1 VRSKA
6 ASPLLALA
14 TGILALLLPCSIK
27 ADNARPSIKILV
39 NQAGYATADPKRVIL
54 QTDFDSR
61 EISDFEVTR
70 GSEAV
75 GRRAWRDVQ
84 RIDPWG
90 LWFRTAGLPS
100 LPAGEYRLRVFWQGS
115 SVESPPF
122 RTGPDRL
129 LKRTA
134 PLAAYFFYAQRCGCD
149 VPGWHGPCHL
159 DDARMPDGSLR
170 DLAGGWHDAGDYNKY
185 NGYTPLSVYAL
196 AKFARSPGA
205 RMAAWVKDR
214 PTPLEESVWGARWL
228 EKCRDPL
235 TGRIIGRVFSGY
247 GFWGPPEHETDNT
260 PGTADDRPADIY
272 DWNENEMTAAAWAA
286 LYLAGGDAH
295 WKNLALGMWEIVEAH
310 DPGLDLGQRA
320 KRLLAASELYRA
332 AQESRFALAAERD
345 AVYLIERQASAGD
358 WPLGPMVIVDYGL
371 IPSALADFVRLFPE
385 SPASAPARESL
396 RRYLLFWA
404 SRRLVAF
411 GILKWSENDTL
422 HPPLPG
428 EWYVGQNSMYL
439 SLAWAGLTISKLPG
453 KEYQRAR
460 AWAAD
465 SLDWVLGVNP
475 FGVCMMY
482 GAGSVHLGRYHHRYE
497 QIPNG
502 QNGNVPGAIAN
513 GIVRL
518 TMEEDVPYLDLE
530 ANWWRTN
537 EPWLP
542 HNAYFLLALSELTPG
557 DRPGRRGE
565 LKTKGAGN
573 KPIP

>member
-1 VRSKA
+1 VSRKA
-6 ASPLLALA
+6 ASPLLAFA
-14 TGILALLLPCSIK
+14 TGILALLLPSSIE

-39 NQAGYATADPKRVIL
+39 NQAGYDTAEPKRVIL

-70 GSEAV
+70 GSEAI
-75 GRRAWRDVQ
+75 GRRAWRGVQ

-90 LWFRTAGLPS
+90 LWFRTADLPS
-100 LPAGEYRLRVFWQGS
+100 FPAGEYRIRVFWQGS

-122 RTGPDRL
+122 QTGPDRL
-129 LKRTA
+129 LKKTA

-149 VPGWHGPCHL
+149 VPGWHRPCHL
-159 DDARMPDGSLR
+159 DDAQMPDGSRR

-205 RMAAWVKDR
+205 SMAAWDKDR

-247 GFWGPPEHETDNT
+247 GFWGPPEQETDNT
-260 PGTADDRPADIY
+260 PGTADDRPVDIY
-272 DWNENEMTAAAWAA
+272 DWNENEMTTAGWAA

-295 WKNLALGMWEIVEAH
+295 WKNLALEMWEIVEGH

-320 KRLLAASELYRA
+320 KRLLAAIELYRA

-345 AVYLIERQASAGD
+345 AVFLVERQTPAGD
-358 WPLGPMVIVDYGL
+358 WLLGPMAIVDYGL
-371 IPSALADFVRLFPE
+371 IPAALAEYVRVFPE

-404 SRRLVAF
+404 PRRLAAF
-411 GILKWSENDTL
+411 GILKWSEKDTL

-439 SLAWAGLTISKLPG
+439 SLAWAGLTISKLRG
-453 KEYQRAR
+453 REYQMAR

-530 ANWWRTN
+530 GNWWRTN

-542 HNAYFLLALSELTPG
+542 HNAYFLLALSELARG
-557 DRPGRRGE
+557 DRTGPRDG
-565 LKTKGAGN
+565 LKAKAAGN
-573 KPIP
+573 QPIP